1 VLEQFQAQISSALRR
16 AFAGGCPPALI
27 DAGCE
32 LTASAVQEA
41 LLHDPPVLKRMVK
54 SLLPADFT
62 STLVAVP
69 SSETWSFLATQ
80 THLSRLAA
88 LARLQ
93 MHAVSCSNTKTTDQK
108 AVQAQKVLNEAFKQH
123 IGALKEH
130 WVAVVRDHL
139 ILMQDTG
146 SWPVIG
152 DQHSKRKRLCG
163 MLFAEGD
170 DIPSVRQ
177 RYDDCWPV
185 IATAAASV
193 VNTNEHFELDRAAAV
208 AQCHLL
214 LSTAV
219 CSVAQAAVC
228 EQDSA
233 GPIVQCLQTM
243 RWLLAPPFLMN
254 EEFTSS
260 AFNELLKVV
269 AAIVQTHNDRE
280 VQEGAV
286 LLLHQLVVGTGADY
300 LKTCLAHEGTEGTSS
315 SDPPLLRAL
324 IEACVWP
331 IHRQVPHALQ
341 EPAVGPTVDATQ
353 AASASSELI
362 ILAHSLIT
370 LSCLPAILP
379 PSSASVYLPPLL
391 ELSLQLSQYSAREEH
406 QMISASL
413 RNTKAV
419 LAAVG
424 CMTGEDEQQ
433 QLLFAGAV
441 ASLNDST
448 ETLFKTARAGAEDTI
463 RATITLWT
471 TVLTLVPPPIISGGT
486 DLQIRILRVWQCGML
501 APDLSV
507 QAVVLASLREFLQ
520 AGVAAGGARAVTSH
534 TFLGALG
541 PQVLVALKL
550 EEKIRSEGGSGPV
563 QDTLCT
569 EGTKLL
575 LLAFTVAPPAHH
587 TALMAVM
594 LPLLLRLLAAGKT
607 LEQLACQCIL
617 HIAQRAALAFKQ
629 TVSALPPAQRQ
640 LLETTLRASL
650 TAGAKPTS
658 VAKPAMPMKLDMS
671 RFK

>member
-1 VLEQFQAQISSALRR
+1 VLEQYQAQISSALRR

-54 SLLPADFT
+54 SLLPSDFT
-62 STLVAVP
+62 SAAVAVP
-69 SSETWSFLATQ
+69 DSETWSFLATQ

-93 MHAVSCSNTKTTDQK
+93 MHAAASVSAKSDPKV
-108 AVQAQKVLNEAFKQH
+108 AQAQKVLSEAFKQH
-123 IGALKEH
+123 ICALKQH

-152 DQHSKRKRLCG
+152 DQNSKRKRLCG

-170 DIPSVRQ
+170 DIPSVRN
-177 RYDDCWPV
+177 RYDECWPV

-193 VNTNEHFELDRAAAV
+193 VNSKEHFELDREAAV

-233 GPIVQCLQTM
+233 GPVVQCLQTM
-243 RWLLAPPFLMN
+243 RWLLAPPFLAN
-254 EEFTSS
+254 EEFTAS
-260 AFNELLKVV
+260 ACNELLKVV
-269 AAIVQTHNDRE
+269 AAIVQTHNKCE
-280 VQEGAV
+280 VLESAV
-286 LLLHQLVVGTGADY
+286 RLLHQLVVGTGADY
-300 LKTCLAHEGTEGTSS
+300 LKICLAHEGESS
-315 SDPPLLRAL
+315 SEPLLLRAL

-331 IHRQVPHALQ
+331 IHRQVPQALQ
-341 EPAVGPTVDATQ
+341 DPASDSTQ
-353 AASASSELI
+353 TASAASSCDLV
-362 ILAHSLIT
+362 ILAHSFVT
-370 LSCLPAILP
+370 LSCLPAMLP
-379 PSSASVYLPPLL
+379 QNSASVYLPPLL
-391 ELSLQLSQYSAREEH
+391 ELSLQLAQYAAREERH
-406 QMISASL
+406 MIAASL
-413 RNTKAV
+413 RNTRAV
-419 LAAVG
+419 LAAVSN
-424 CMTGEDEQQ
+424 MPGEDDQQ

-441 ASLNDST
+441 ASLNDAT
-448 ETLFKTARAGAEDTI
+448 ETVFKTAQAGAEDTV

-471 TVLTLVPPPIISGGT
+471 TVLALVPPPILSGGT
-486 DLQIRILRVWQCGML
+486 DLQIRILQVWQYGLL

-520 AGVAAGGARAVTSH
+520 GEVAAGGARAATAH
-534 TFLGALG
+534 AFLGALG

-550 EEKIRSEGGSGPV
+550 EEKIRSEGRTGPA
-563 QDTLCT
+563 QDALCT

-594 LPLLLRLLAAGKT
+594 LPLLLRLLAAGKA

-629 TVSALPPAQRQ
+629 TVSALPPQQRQ

-650 TAGAKPTS
+650 TAGTKPTNVAKPT
-658 VAKPAMPMKLDMS
+658 MPMKLDMS